1 MKRRSVIL
9 LAALCLL
16 VPALGLSAAGVD
28 NLLVLMVDLP
38 GWEAEKADGADM
50 TYQGMRTVTASRNY
64 QSGEK
69 TFAASILIG
78 IQAAAAWMP
87 SYKEGY
93 KVESPEAAMEVRRLN
108 GFLVYEMFE
117 KAGGSGGI
125 VVLLQEAAKETDT
138 GAVFAVSF
146 EGMARD
152 EAMKTAQRFSW
163 AKMKAQVGTLK

>member
-1 MKRRSVIL
+1 MIL

-16 VPALGLSAAGVD
+16 VPALGLSAAGLD
-28 NLLVLMVDLP
+28 NLLALMVDLP

-50 TYQGMRTVTASRNY
+50 TYQGIRAVTASRNY

-69 TFAASILIG
+69 TFDVSILIG
-78 IQAAAAWMP
+78 TQASSAWMP
-87 SYKEGY
+87 AYKEGY
-93 KVESPEAAMEVRRLN
+93 KLETPEGAMEVKKIN

-138 GAVFAVSF
+138 GAVLAVSF
-146 EGMARD
+146 EGMDRD

-163 AKMKAQVGTLK
+163 AKMKAQVGALK